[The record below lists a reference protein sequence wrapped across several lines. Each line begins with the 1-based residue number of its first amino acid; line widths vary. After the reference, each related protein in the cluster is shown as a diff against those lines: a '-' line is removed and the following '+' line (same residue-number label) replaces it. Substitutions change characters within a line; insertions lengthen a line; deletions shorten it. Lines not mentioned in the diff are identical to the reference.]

1 MKDIFHFAEM
11 PFNQKND
18 STLKRR
24 CDRLYL
30 GRKIIFSLGPK
41 LWDLVPNA
49 IKNAASLEYFIKEIK
64 LWTTDKCPCSFCEIY
79 INISKKNFVCVF

>member
-1 MKDIFHFAEM
+1 MKDIFHFVEM
-11 PFNQKND
+11 SFNQKNN

-30 GRKIIFSLGPK
+30 GRKTIFCLGPK

-64 LWTTDKCPCSFCEIY
+64 ALDNRSM
-79 INISKKNFVCVF
+79 SL